1 MLTSLLTCKGFVVV
15 YTKHKTKDED
25 ALIAQSGPGVVHHE
39 RKHYIIRMSPAPLS
53 QAGKGI
59 TSTATASACVCLLA
73 PGSTPGDS
81 LTAAVPSAILQPHTL
96 L

>member
-1 MLTSLLTCKGFVVV
+1 MLTSLLTCKGFVMV
-15 YTKHKTKDED
+15 YTKHRTKDKD
-25 ALIAQSGPGVVHHE
+25 ALIAGPGVVYHE
-39 RKHYIIRMSPAPLS
+39 SEHYIIRMSPAPLS

-73 PGSTPGDS
+73 AGSTPGDS